1 MANVASGDW
10 TVTYRN
16 GNRNLDTQIAY
27 KKRTCQ
33 LKMTLAA
40 SGKTWPKAGVP
51 LPAYGSM
58 GMVRYLE
65 SVTLEQGPIDAVSY
79 ASGVVTS
86 TGRAH
91 QFAIGVTGK
100 KLYAYRVNLCSMT
113 GLAVRRLTSG
123 DSAITL
129 GINLYVTARG
139 W

>member
-16 GNRNLDTQIAY
+16 GNRSIDTQISY
-27 KKRTCQ
+27 KKRVVQ
-33 LKMTLAA
+33 LKLTLAA

-51 LPAYGSM
+51 LPAFGDM

-65 SVTLEQGPIDAVSY
+65 SVVLEQGGMDAVSFGT
-79 ASGVVTS
+79 SVVTS

-113 GLAVRRLTSG
+113 GLSVRRLNSG

-129 GINLYVTARG
+129 GINLFVTARG